1 MSKRYASN
9 GPKAY
14 ARLIEQSVSVNPL
27 AYAYL
32 VTAMEDGIKLWYE
45 NRHDIHAKRLEQQKD
60 GNLFVNPDFE
70 MRTYEQ
76 LHELMQIARDAADG
90 VISSHKVD
98 YVQELRKREGAEPKD

>member
-1 MSKRYASN
+1 
-9 GPKAY
+9 
-14 ARLIEQSVSVNPL
+14 
-27 AYAYL
+27 
-32 VTAMEDGIKLWYE
+32 
-45 NRHDIHAKRLEQQKD
+45 
-60 GNLFVNPDFE
+60 